1 MGRLFL
7 WPGKFIRIKDKQ
19 NLLSTNSP
27 TLIMMAIYE
36 CLVVLFMASLSWGRA
51 LYQATEATEILCSQR
66 EGSSVVEKQSCPTWY
81 RETKRNGVTRCVCG
95 ATLHSNVVCDDVA
108 QETLLLAGSCM
119 SYDDTINDTV
129 AGRCPFNYH
138 HPDVQMFYITVP
150 NDTSELN
157 SFMCSGL
164 NRTDLMC
171 SHCQQGL
178 VPAVLSYRRQCVKC
192 FDKRYGWLV
201 YITATLFPTTVFC
214 FLVMI
219 FQFHLTSAEMNCFV
233 FLCQF
238 ITCVSILS
246 NPFVNVQTLT
256 NSTVIQF
263 LGLALTAFYG
273 FWNLDFFRYF
283 IPPFCISSDMS
294 TLYTVALEYVVA
306 IYPLVL
312 IVVVYLC
319 IELYDRG
326 VRVVVCV
333 WRPFHM
339 CFARFKRK
347 WNPKGSVINTFAAF
361 LLLSYSKLL
370 TVSYSLLDGNY
381 LFNNRGERVGPVVL
395 YYNASNEYFS
405 REHLPFALLATCVL
419 LVFVIFPLLLLLL
432 YPMRSFQRCLGY
444 CTRIRWQF
452 LHTFADAFQGCYKN
466 GTNGTRDYRYF
477 AGLYL
482 FFRIVLLL
490 AFIFPA
496 HCMWIPVVVSLLFAH
511 FRPYKNDHFNIID
524 SLGFVIVALS
534 VFLVMYAVET
544 KSFPVQLLYLIVLMI
559 LFLYFILFILYKIF
573 SRVALFRSCCR
584 KIGEK
589 FKAKKENQPLHTQ
602 RGENNDEDL
611 PDRIENPNMYQP
623 LLPPTGGGEGNSQ
636 SDCGPQTGVN
646 SLVAYASM

>member
-1 MGRLFL
+1 
-7 WPGKFIRIKDKQ
+7 
-19 NLLSTNSP
+19 
-27 TLIMMAIYE
+27 
-36 CLVVLFMASLSWGRA
+36 
-51 LYQATEATEILCSQR
+51 
-66 EGSSVVEKQSCPTWY
+66 
-81 RETKRNGVTRCVCG
+81 
-95 ATLHSNVVCDDVA
+95 
-108 QETLLLAGSCM
+108 
-119 SYDDTINDTV
+119 
-129 AGRCPFNYH
+129 
-138 HPDVQMFYITVP
+138 
-150 NDTSELN
+150 
-157 SFMCSGL
+157 MCSGL
-164 NRTDLMC
+164 NRTGLMC

-192 FDKRYGWLV
+192 FDKQYGWLV

-233 FLCQF
+233 FLCQC
-238 ITCVSILS
+238 ITCVSTLS
-246 NPFVNVQTLT
+246 SQYVNVQTLT
-256 NSTVIQF
+256 NLTVIEF

-294 TLYTVALEYVVA
+294 TLYIVALEYVVA

-370 TVSYSLLDGNY
+370 AVSYSLLDANY

-395 YYNASNEYFS
+395 YHNASIQYFS
-405 REHLPFALLATCVL
+405 REHLPFALLAICVL

-482 FFRIVLLL
+482 LVRIVLLL
-490 AFIFPA
+490 AFIFPT
-496 HCMWIPVVVSLLFAH
+496 HCMWTILISFRVVVSLLFAH
-511 FRPYKNDHFNIID
+511 FRPYKYYYFNIID
-524 SLGFVIVALS
+524 SIGFAIVALS
-534 VFLVMYAVET
+534 AFLILYAIET
-544 KSFPVQLLYLIVLMI
+544 KHIPVQLLYLMLLIP
-559 LFLYFILFILYKIF
+559 FLYYISFILYKIF

-589 FKAKKENQPLHTQ
+589 FKARKENQPLHSQ
-602 RGENNDEDL
+602 RDENNDEDL
-611 PDRIENPNMYQP
+611 PDRIENPDMYPP
-623 LLPPTGGGEGNSQ
+623 LLQATSGGEGSSQ
-636 SDCGPQTGVN
+636 SEHRAN
-646 SLVAYASM
+646 SLVAYAWFNVKLHNSFSIVHVVIVCSTFFFQFQLHVL